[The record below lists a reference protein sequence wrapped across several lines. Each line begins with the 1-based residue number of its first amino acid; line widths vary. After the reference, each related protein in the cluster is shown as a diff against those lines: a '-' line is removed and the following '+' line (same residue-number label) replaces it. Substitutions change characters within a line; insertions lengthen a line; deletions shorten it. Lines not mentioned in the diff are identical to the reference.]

1 MDGSGNPPPVR
12 DGRGRFVAGNPGR
25 VLGSRNRMSKRSAR
39 RVLRD
44 FEASFDDVV
53 PRMKRWFLPQYMS
66 LIFRLL
72 PRVNETGGVDLD
84 ATDEIEMATTI
95 ADVRAALDRIEAGK
109 ATFEDLEN
117 AFLGEGR
124 HN

>member
-1 MDGSGNPPPVR
+1 
-12 DGRGRFVAGNPGR
+12 VAGNTGR
-25 VLGSRNRMSKRSAR
+25 VFGSRNRMSKRAAR

-66 LIFRLL
+66 LIARLM

-84 ATDEIEMATTI
+84 ATDEIEMATI
-95 ADVRAALDRIEAGK
+95 IGDVRAALDRTRAGK
-109 ATFEDLEN
+109 ASFEDLEN